1 MKTLLLAFET
11 DGQLDYFT
19 RKEALFFSND
29 AEFVSQL
36 EFIFD
41 HPRLAKDIAE
51 KGYVRCVKSGY
62 SWADIVKKE
71 LVQVLNVIR

>member
-1 MKTLLLAFET
+1 MGNLIILRE
-11 DGQLDYFT
+11 
-19 RKEALFFSND
+19 KEALFFSND

-62 SWADIVKKE
+62 SWADIVKE